1 MWILPILSQE
11 LHKVCTLMHCK
22 TNNVF
27 LRMSAYN
34 AHTRM
39 QARTHARMCVHAHT
53 HTHILMVII
62 TIVITTSSLRK
73 HPNPYAHHIYQ

>member
-39 QARTHARMCVHAHT
+39 QTRTHA
-53 HTHILMVII
+53 HILMVII
-62 TIVITTSSLRK
+62 TIVIITSSLRK

>member
-39 QARTHARMCVHAHT
+39 QTRTHVRACAHT
-53 HTHILMVII
+53 YTHSHGNHHYSDYYQRLKK
-62 TIVITTSSLRK
+62 TS
-73 HPNPYAHHIYQ
+73 

>member
-1 MWILPILSQE
+1 MWILPILSQA

-34 AHTRM
+34 AHTRT
-39 QARTHARMCVHAHT
+39 QTRTHVRACAHT
-53 HTHILMVII
+53 YTHSHGNHHYSDYHQQLKK
-62 TIVITTSSLRK
+62 TS
-73 HPNPYAHHIYQ
+73 